1 MLACWTNTLASS
13 PVPADNADELYRL
26 QGGLVTIEACPETIS
41 ELETHQGTQLLTIES
56 LQPADSPR
64 VGGII
69 QEHAEVLAESEDEF
83 PAVLVQRNTMRVI
96 DGMHRIYAAQLRGRT
111 HIAARFVDVDDDAA
125 FLLAVESNITHGL
138 PLSLADRKAAATRI
152 IQARPY
158 WSDRA
163 IAKASGL
170 SWKTVG
176 VLRSREQAPVGI
188 GDKRIGRD
196 GKLRPVSGTAGRRLA
211 RDVLAKNP
219 KASLREIA
227 KASGV
232 SEATA
237 RDVRDRLRRGEDVL
251 TPGQLRRIAGS
262 HPEPPAPGAQRP
274 QPLDTTRLR
283 ELEAGAESLL
293 DKLKVDPSL
302 KYSDAGRTLLRLL
315 HARPSSLPTRQ
326 VIMALPSH
334 CLGTMAQVSRQIAR
348 DWVDLA
354 TIIEERDLAETRP
367 SEGIL

>member
-1 MLACWTNTLASS
+1 
-13 PVPADNADELYRL
+13 
-26 QGGLVTIEACPETIS
+26 VTIEACPETVS
-41 ELETHQGTQLLTIES
+41 GLENDQDTQLLPIES

-64 VGGII
+64 IDGISRK
-69 QEHAEVLAESEDEF
+69 HAEVLAESEGEF
-83 PAVLVQRNTMRVI
+83 PAVLVQKGTMRVI
-96 DGMHRIYAAQLRGRT
+96 DGMHRIRAAQLKGRT

-138 PLSLADRKAAATRI
+138 PLSLADRKAAAARI
-152 IQARPY
+152 VQARPY

-176 VLRSREQAPVGI
+176 VLRRREQSAVAI
-188 GDKRIGRD
+188 DDKRIGRD
-196 GKLRPVSGTAGRRLA
+196 GKVRPVNGAAGRRLA
-211 RDVLAKNP
+211 RDVLAENP

-227 KASGV
+227 RASGV

-237 RDVRDRLRRGEDVL
+237 RDVRERLRRGEDVL
-251 TPGQLRRIAGS
+251 TPGQLRRLTVS
-262 HPEPPAPGAQRP
+262 RPETPGAP
-274 QPLDTTRLR
+274 PLGAPRLPG
-283 ELEAGAESLL
+283 LEAGADHLL

-334 CLGTMAQVSRQIAR
+334 CLSTMAQVSRQIAR
-348 DWVDLA
+348 DWLDLA
-354 TIIEERDLAETRP
+354 SIIEERDLAETRP

>member
-1 MLACWTNTLASS
+1 M
-13 PVPADNADELYRL
+13 
-26 QGGLVTIEACPETIS
+26 TIEACPETIS
-41 ELETHQGTQLLTIES
+41 ELETDQGTQLLTIES

-64 VGGII
+64 VGGISRK
-69 QEHAEVLAESEDEF
+69 HAEVLAESEDEF

-96 DGMHRIYAAQLRGRT
+96 DGMHRIHAAQLKGLT
-111 HIAARFVDVDDDAA
+111 HITARFVDVDDDAA

-138 PLSLADRKAAATRI
+138 PLSLADRKAAAARI

-158 WSDRA
+158 WSDRT

-176 VLRSREQAPVGI
+176 AMRRREQAAVGI
-188 GDKRIGRD
+188 GDKRIGQD
-196 GKLRPVSGTAGRRLA
+196 GKIRPVSGAAGRRLA

-237 RDVRDRLRRGEDVL
+237 RDVRDRLRRGEDAL
-251 TPGQLRRIAGS
+251 TPGQLRQLAGS
-262 HPEPPAPGAQRP
+262 RPEPSAQGAQRP
-274 QPLDTTRLR
+274 QPVGTAHLHRL
-283 ELEAGAESLL
+283 EVGADSLL

-315 HARPSSLPTRQ
+315 HARPSSLSTRQ
-326 VIMALPSH
+326 VITALPSH
-334 CLGTMAQVSRQIAR
+334 CLSTMAQVSRQIAR
-348 DWVDLA
+348 DWMDLA

>member
-1 MLACWTNTLASS
+1 
-13 PVPADNADELYRL
+13 
-26 QGGLVTIEACPETIS
+26 VTIEACPETIS
-41 ELETHQGTQLLTIES
+41 GLDTDQGTQLLPIES

-64 VGGII
+64 VDGLIRK
-69 QEHAEVLAESEDEF
+69 HAEILAESEDEF
-83 PAVLVQRNTMRVI
+83 PAVLVQRGTMRVI
-96 DGMHRIYAAQLRGRT
+96 DGMHRIHAVQLKGRT

-196 GKLRPVSGTAGRRLA
+196 GKIRPVSGAAGRRLA
-211 RDVLAKNP
+211 RDVLADNP
-219 KASLREIA
+219 RASLREIA
-227 KASGV
+227 RASGV

-237 RDVRDRLRRGEDVL
+237 RDVRDRVRRGEDVL
-251 TPGQLRRIAGS
+251 TPGQLRRLAGS
-262 HPEPPAPGAQRP
+262 RPEPAPDARRP
-274 QPLDTTRLR
+274 QPLRTARLH
-283 ELEAGAESLL
+283 EAGADSLL

-334 CLGTMAQVSRQIAR
+334 CLSTMAQVSRQIAR
-348 DWVDLA
+348 DWMDLA
-354 TIIEERDLAETRP
+354 TIIEERDLAEARP
-367 SEGIL
+367 SEGII